1 MREFTSIRACPVA
14 RIRAYRAARNSV
26 IVLLAGAIACGRA
39 ESNSAAVITPPN
51 ASNRAASTVQM
62 AESLAVATI
71 RLTADPTQNPFLN
84 RQRADLIQARIV
96 YESGAEGL
104 EDRLTLADER
114 LRAGDSR
121 RAIEDLARLKDLAHL
136 TNDSISERTKP
147 FFDIEALAYL
157 RLGEQENCIDN
168 PASNV
173 CILPLAGA
181 AIHVRQEGARGA
193 IARFT
198 ELLRHFPNDY
208 GSRWLLNIAYMQVGG
223 YPDSVPPA
231 YRIPD
236 LRPKPNDPFPLFT
249 NIAPY
254 LGLNI
259 NGRAGALSIDD
270 FNGDGLLDIFTTA
283 WGFSDPMHLFL
294 ADGKGGYV
302 DRGPAA
308 GLEGITGGN
317 NTADA
322 DFDNDG
328 NVDILVTRGGWLG
341 EYGRFPKSLLR
352 NRGDGSFEDVTF
364 KAGLGA
370 LHPSQTAAWADF
382 NLDGYVD
389 LFVGNESFARINKS
403 PSHRSQLFLNNGN
416 GTFTDVS
423 AKVGIDVDDFVKGV
437 TWGDV
442 NNDGLPDLYISVL
455 YGKNKLYVNKGGTSP
470 NDWHFEERAAAAGVE
485 LPFSSFP
492 AWFWDFDED
501 GWDDLLVLSYDVDR
515 NMADMVAREYLKLPL
530 ELERDGKKITVES
543 SRLYRNNH
551 NGTFTDVTRS
561 AGLTGKAIYAMGAN
575 FGDLD
580 NDGYPD
586 FYVGTG
592 NPDMRSIIPNRMFHN
607 VRGKRFEEVTLPG
620 GFGHLQ
626 KGHAPVFADL
636 DRDGDEDIYE
646 IIGGA
651 YEGDR
656 YASVLFEN
664 PGWPGRSWL
673 SLKLEGR
680 TASRSAIGARI
691 EVAVVDSLG
700 KPRTVYRTVSTGGSF
715 GTGSLQQHIG
725 LGAISRV
732 RSVTIH
738 WPDAA
743 RSVTVDSNITPN
755 ATYQIV
761 QGQSARLLD
770 RPPIAFRKE
779 PPRAIP
785 MSVHN

>member
-1 MREFTSIRACPVA
+1 MADSLEAITIRA
-14 RIRAYRAARNSV
+14 
-26 IVLLAGAIACGRA
+26 
-39 ESNSAAVITPPN
+39 
-51 ASNRAASTVQM
+51 
-62 AESLAVATI
+62 
-71 RLTADPTQNPFLN
+71 TADPNQNPFLN
-84 RQRADLIQARIV
+84 RARADLIQARIV

-114 LRAGDSR
+114 LRAGESR
-121 RAIEDLARLKDLAHL
+121 RAIEDLARLKDLAHF

-147 FFDIEALAYL
+147 FFDLEALAYL

-168 PASNV
+168 LASNV

-181 AIHVRQEGARGA
+181 AKHVRQEGARGA

-198 ELLRHFPNDY
+198 EILRHFPNDY

-223 YPDSVPPA
+223 YPDSVPPP

-249 NIAPY
+249 NIAPF

-259 NGRAGALSIDD
+259 TGRAGALSVDD

-283 WGFSDPMHLFL
+283 WGFSDPVHLFL
-294 ADGKGGYV
+294 ADGKGGFA
-302 DRGPAA
+302 DRTATA
-308 GLEGITGGN
+308 GLDGITGGN

-341 EYGRFPKSLLR
+341 EGGRFPQSLLR

-364 KAGLGA
+364 KAGLA
-370 LHPSQTAAWADF
+370 SFQPSQSAAWADF

-389 LFVGNESFARINKS
+389 LFLGNESFARINHS
-403 PSHRSQLFLNNGN
+403 PSHPSQLFLNNGD
-416 GTFTDVS
+416 GTFTDV
-423 AKVGIDVDDFVKGV
+423 AKTVGINVDDFVKGA

-455 YGKNKLYVNKGGTSP
+455 YGKNKLFINKGGTAP
-470 NDWHFEERAAAAGVE
+470 NDWRFEERAAAAGVE
-485 LPFSSFP
+485 LPIASFP
-492 AWFWDFDED
+492 AWFWDFDQD

-530 ELERDGKKITVES
+530 ELVRDGKKTTVES
-543 SRLYRNNH
+543 PRLYRNNH
-551 NGTFTDVTRS
+551 NGTFTDVTSS
-561 AGLTGKAIYAMGAN
+561 AGLSGKAIYAMGSN

-592 NPDMRSIIPNRMFHN
+592 NPDLRSIIPNRMFRN
-607 VRGKRFEEVTLPG
+607 VSGKRFEEVTLAG

-626 KGHAPVFADL
+626 KGHAPVFADF
-636 DRDGDEDIYE
+636 DRDGDEDIFE
-646 IIGGA
+646 VIGGA
-651 YEGDR
+651 FEGDR
-656 YASVLFEN
+656 YASVFFEN

-673 SLKLEGR
+673 TLTLEGR
-680 TASRSAIGARI
+680 AANRSAIGARI
-691 EVAVVDSLG
+691 EVAVVDSSG
-700 KPRTVYRTVSTGGSF
+700 KPRSVFRTVSTGGSF

-725 LGAISRV
+725 LGAISKV
-732 RSVTIH
+732 RSITIH
-738 WPDAA
+738 WPDVA
-743 RSVTVDSNITPN
+743 RSVTVDSGITPN
-755 ATYQIV
+755 AAYLIV
-761 QGQSARLLD
+761 QGQPAKPLD
-770 RPPIAFRKE
+770 RPPIAFRKV
-779 PPRAIP
+779 PPRAMP
-785 MSVHN
+785 MSGHD